1 MSLSALERK
10 EYIVNKIHLE
20 GKIRSDELVDTLQ
33 VSFETV
39 RRTLE
44 ELEKENKL
52 KRVYGGA
59 VKLTLGRM
67 EPGVALREH
76 LFAPEKEKI
85 GRACAG
91 LVQDYDVIFI
101 DDGTTTLQMIHYLT
115 NVKQLKVITNALPAL
130 QLLQQYKNRGMLDAE
145 ILLLGGVVNT
155 EQDRVTGVLAEQM
168 LEYFQ
173 ANKAFISIDGIQLKK
188 GITGYDAERG
198 SLMRKFIERS
208 EQTIIVTD
216 HSKIG
221 EVKMYKIADL
231 REVDIVICDIDLPE
245 AWAKTLE
252 EYDTSWIRAK

>member
-67 EPGVALREH
+67 EPGVSQREH
-76 LFAPEKEKI
+76 LFAPEKDKI
-85 GRACAG
+85 GRTCAG

-115 NVKQLKVITNALPAL
+115 NVKQLKVITNSLPAL
-130 QLLQQYKNRGMLDAE
+130 RLLQQYKNRGMLDAE

-155 EQDRVTGVLAEQM
+155 EQDRVTGVLAERM
-168 LEYFQ
+168 LDLFQ
-173 ANKAFISIDGIQLKK
+173 ADKAFISIDGIQLKK

-221 EVKMYKIADL
+221 EVKMYKIADM
-231 REVDIVICDIDLPE
+231 REVDMIICDIEIPE

-252 EYDTSWIRAK
+252 AYDTSWIHAK